1 MRPDFLLR
9 HAQPHLALL
18 SSPGVTKVGAPMAL
32 LPRFSSPFGGFPA
45 VATLLVALSCSAL
58 VGCGRSATEADCEQI
73 LEKAARLEMEERL
86 GKPDEK
92 LVASEVAA
100 TKKSM
105 RDAMMKQCVGKR
117 ITDSALECV
126 KNAKTSKEL
135 TEDCFR

>member
-1 MRPDFLLR
+1 MT
-9 HAQPHLALL
+9 L
-18 SSPGVTKVGAPMAL
+18 SSSRRPLGSLGL
-32 LPRFSSPFGGFPA
+32 S
-45 VATLLVALSCSAL
+45 VAFVVCVFALSA
-58 VGCGRSATEADCEQI
+58 CGRSATEQDCEQI
-73 LEKAARLEMEERL
+73 LEKAARLEMEARL
-86 GKPDEK
+86 GKPDEQ

-105 RDAMMKQCVGKR
+105 HDAMMRECVGKR